1 MKNLRKLFAVTLLVL
16 TLGLPAY
23 ADGQMET
30 PKPSGGAPVKMAQPL
45 ETPLIQDVESDTSGT
60 QSGQMETPMTIMLS
74 VIESVLALI

>member
-30 PKPSGGAPVKMAQPL
+30 PKPSGAPVKLAQPL
-45 ETPLIQDVESDTSGT
+45 ETPLTQDVESDASGT

-74 VIESVLALI
+74 MIESVLALI

>member
-16 TLGLPAY
+16 TLGLTAY

-30 PKPSGGAPVKMAQPL
+30 PKPSGTPVKIEQPL
-45 ETPLIQDVESDTSGT
+45 ETPLTEDGSDTLQT
-60 QSGQMETPMTIMLS
+60 QSGQMETPMTLMLS

>member
-1 MKNLRKLFAVTLLVL
+1 MKNLGKLFAVALLVL

-30 PKPSGGAPVKMAQPL
+30 PKPHGAPVKIAQPV
-45 ETPLIQDVESDTSGT
+45 EAPVIPESDTSGT
-60 QSGQMETPMTIMLS
+60 QNGQMETPMSIMLS

>member
-30 PKPSGGAPVKMAQPL
+30 PKPAGAPVKIAQPV
-45 ETPLIQDVESDTSGT
+45 ETPLIRESDTSGT
-60 QSGQMETPMTIMLS
+60 QNGQMETPMTIMLS

>member
-30 PKPSGGAPVKMAQPL
+30 PKPHGAPVKMAQPVG
-45 ETPLIQDVESDTSGT
+45 TPLIPESDTSGT
-60 QSGQMETPMTIMLS
+60 QNGQMETPMSIMLS

>member
-1 MKNLRKLFAVTLLVL
+1 MKNLRKLFAVALLAL

-30 PKPSGGAPVKMAQPL
+30 PKPHGTPVKIAEPV
-45 ETPLIQDVESDTSGT
+45 ETPLIQDVEYSSGT

>member
-16 TLGLPAY
+16 TVGLPAY

-30 PKPSGGAPVKMAQPL
+30 PKPSGAPVKIAQQV
-45 ETPLIQDVESDTSGT
+45 ETPLIQESDTSGT
-60 QSGQMETPMTIMLS
+60 QSGQIETPMTIMLS

>member
-30 PKPSGGAPVKMAQPL
+30 PKPHGAPVKIAQPV
-45 ETPLIQDVESDTSGT
+45 EKPLIPGSDTSGT
-60 QSGQMETPMTIMLS
+60 QNGQMETPMTIMLS

>member
-30 PKPSGGAPVKMAQPL
+30 PKPHSGAPVQIAQPVV
-45 ETPLIQDVESDTSGT
+45 TPLIPQSDTSGT
-60 QSGQMETPMTIMLS
+60 QSGQMETPMTLMLS
-74 VIESVLALI
+74 VIESILALI